1 MKVIISPA
9 KSLDFDKQLPT
20 KLSSKPIF
28 FSEAEKINSL
38 LKIKSQKSIK
48 DLMKISEKLAELNW
62 QRNQVFSNHNTKNRA
77 AVYAFNGD
85 VYSGLD
91 AYSFSNDQINTMQ
104 NQLLILSG
112 LYGILKPLDVI
123 KPYRLEM
130 GTPLKIGTYKNLYEF
145 WKNKITEKL
154 NTLLSDDEL
163 LVNLASKEY
172 FDVVNSKIL
181 KGQVISPVFKDFK
194 NGKFKIISFFAKK
207 ARGMMAR
214 HLIETQATTY
224 NDILSFNKED
234 YQYSNRETTSE
245 SSPVF
250 IR

>member
-1 MKVIISPA
+1 MTPRLKDLIHKEIQPA
-9 KSLDFDKQLPT
+9 L
-20 KLSSKPIF
+20 
-28 FSEAEKINSL
+28 
-38 LKIKSQKSIK
+38 KSQ
-48 DLMKISEKLAELNW
+48 
-62 QRNQVFSNHNTKNRA
+62 F
-77 AVYAFNGD
+77 G
-85 VYSGLD
+85 
-91 AYSFSNDQINTMQ
+91 
-104 NQLLILSG
+104 
-112 LYGILKPLDVI
+112 
-123 KPYRLEM
+123 
-130 GTPLKIGTYKNLYEF
+130 YKNIF
-145 WKNKITEKL
+145 MGPKIQKIIL
-154 NTLLSDDEL
+154 NMG